1 MSGRKLDISEPELQ
15 RKKYK
20 PTHIHSKPCPKSD
33 HCLALNWILSTLDY
47 RYENS
52 NQQTSIQSPNL
63 KRPLSNPKLEIT
75 PTSLIVSRYNQLKQ
89 EHARTI
95 MQKHAHK

>member
-52 NQQTSIQSPNL
+52 NQQTSIKSTNL
-63 KRPLSNPKLEIT
+63 NRPLSKPKLVILHT
-75 PTSLIVSRYNQLKQ
+75 TLIKSGHKQ
-89 EHARTI
+89 I
-95 MQKHAHK
+95 KHALFRTNDQNPTLK